1 MKKSIVMNTETP
13 WKVIEMIED
22 DNYGDAYE
30 EEGRSEDPQWRML
43 TPKER
48 KLLMKKVFS
57 NPDWYDE
64 DSGTPVFEGG
74 TSNPMFSEIAERVGA
89 PVREVKRYYAAW
101 CNARGLSPGDLL
113 NSNNQPSASRESTSS
128 YSPPQPAALGITPIQ
143 PTPPPLSLQPPPE
156 SSSSD
161 ASGMWAMMQFLTAQQ
176 QMAMQQ
182 QQFQSTLQMDQR
194 RIDQQRESELRRESI
209 ARDQQFMNQQMSFM
223 RDMTKKSD
231 DSFFDSEFK
240 GIFKEKVLDSF
251 MGEKDESWR
260 DTVKDVL
267 GSDTL
272 KATVA
277 GLGTAIGGMRPAT
290 VPAGYDTPDYNPY
303 AQLQQPPPQA
313 APEQVMVAPPETPS
327 GVFFSEEGEAAPAPP
342 PVEEVTQ
349 PEIVTFNEDEY
360 KKILFQ
366 AFTEAMGPAANDP
379 KVLQALQSQVEVA
392 VQTTLIEMPEAL
404 PNMKLQSMNEKL
416 LLIRNLRDL
425 GMGLMDLRSR
435 TVEGQQPAPMLVSAV
450 VGELRKNP
458 EFYKIFATN
467 TYDELMANIEPFKN
481 TGAVR
486 QDYDYLLQ
494 PTTQDVCR
502 PLLEA
507 VSLDSKTNGF
517 PQPAQA

>member
-1 MKKSIVMNTETP
+1 MME
-13 WKVIEMIED
+13 E
-22 DNYGDAYE
+22 DNYEDTYE
-30 EEGRSEDPQWRML
+30 EETRSEDPQWRML

-64 DSGTPVFEGG
+64 EAGTPVFEGG
-74 TSNPMFSEIAERVGA
+74 TSNPMFNEIAERVGA

-113 NSNNQPSASRESTSS
+113 NSGSERTSS
-128 YSPPQPAALGITPIQ
+128 TQSTQGSSYTPPQPTALGITPIQ

-182 QQFQSTLQMDQR
+182 QQFQMQIQMDQR
-194 RIDQQRESELRRESI
+194 RLDQQRESELRRESV
-209 ARDQQFMNQQMSFM
+209 ARDQQFMNQQMAFM
-223 RDMTKKSD
+223 RDMTKKSGD
-231 DSFFDSEFK
+231 DGFFDSEFK
-240 GIFKEKVLDSF
+240 GLMKERFADSLF
-251 MGEKDESWR
+251 GGDKDESWR
-260 DTVKDVL
+260 DTVKEVL

-277 GLGTAIGGMRPAT
+277 GLGTAIGGMRPAA
-290 VPAGYDTPDYNPY
+290 VPAGYDTPEYNPY
-303 AQLQQPPPQA
+303 AQQ
-313 APEQVMVAPPETPS
+313 VAPKPNQSQLVQEVRQEVQEVPS
-327 GVFFSEEGEAAPAPP
+327 GVFFSEGGEDPQQVAVER
-342 PVEEVTQ
+342 PVEQ
-349 PEIVTFNEDEY
+349 EIVQFSEDEY
-360 KKILFQ
+360 KKILFS
-366 AFTEAMGPAANDP
+366 AFTEAMGPAVNDP
-379 KVLQALQSQVEVA
+379 KVVQALQSQVEVA
-392 VQTTLIEMPEAL
+392 VQTTIVEMPEAL
-404 PNMKLQSMNEKL
+404 PNIKLQAMNEKL

-435 TVEGQQPAPMLVSAV
+435 TAEGQQPSPLLVSAV

-486 QDYDYLLQ
+486 QDYEYLLQ
-494 PTTQDVCR
+494 PGTQAVCR
-502 PLLEA
+502 PKKKLFLKA
-507 VSLDSKTNGF
+507 T
-517 PQPAQA
+517 P

>member
-1 MKKSIVMNTETP
+1 M
-13 WKVIEMIED
+13 ED
-22 DNYGDAYE
+22 EDYDDTYE
-30 EEGRSEDPQWRML
+30 EENRSEDPQWRML

-48 KLLMKKVFS
+48 KLLMKKVFA

-64 DSGTPVFEGG
+64 DAGTPVFEGG

-113 NSNNQPSASRESTSS
+113 NSGPERSTSS
-128 YSPPQPAALGITPIQ
+128 QESTTASSFTQSQPATLGVTPIQ

-182 QQFQSTLQMDQR
+182 QQFQMQMQMDQR
-194 RIDQQRESELRRESI
+194 RLDQQRESELRRESV
-209 ARDQQFMNQQMSFM
+209 ARDQQFMNQQMAFM
-223 RDMTKKSD
+223 RDMTKKSGD
-231 DSFFDSEFK
+231 DGFFDSEFK
-240 GIFKEKVLDSF
+240 GLMKERFADTLF
-251 MGEKDESWR
+251 GGEKDESWR
-260 DTVKDVL
+260 DTVKEVL

-277 GLGTAIGGMRPAT
+277 GLGTAIGGMRPAA

-303 AQLQQPPPQA
+303 AQPVAANPGGQPQLLQEAPQA
-313 APEQVMVAPPETPS
+313 PQEVPS
-327 GVFFSEEGEAAPAPP
+327 GVFFSEGGEAEQPL
-342 PVEEVTQ
+342 PVEQAVEQ
-349 PEIVTFNEDEY
+349 PVRSEISQFSEDEY
-360 KKILFQ
+360 RKILFS
-366 AFTEAMGPAANDP
+366 AFTEAMGPAVNDP
-379 KVLQALQSQVEVA
+379 KVIQALQSQVEVA
-392 VQTTLIEMPEAL
+392 VQTTIVEMPEAL
-404 PNMKLQSMNEKL
+404 PNVKLQAMNEKL

-435 TVEGQQPAPMLVSAV
+435 TPEGQQPSPLLVSAV
-450 VGELRKNP
+450 VSELRKNA

-467 TYDELMANIEPFKN
+467 SYDELMANIEPFRN

-486 QDYDYLLQ
+486 QDYEYLLQ
-494 PTTQDVCR
+494 PGTQAVCR

-517 PQPAQA
+517 PQPQQA

>member
-1 MKKSIVMNTETP
+1 
-13 WKVIEMIED
+13 MIGD
-22 DNYGDAYE
+22 DNYDDAYE
-30 EEGRSEDPQWRML
+30 QEETRSEDPQWRML

-64 DSGTPVFEGG
+64 DAGTPVFEGG
-74 TSNPMFSEIAERVGA
+74 TSNPMFNEIAERVGA

-101 CNARGLSPGDLL
+101 CNARGLSPGDLMNN
-113 NSNNQPSASRESTSS
+113 NSTERSSSTTNTAGTS
-128 YSPPQPAALGITPIQ
+128 YSAPIPAALGISQIQ

-156 SSSSD
+156 NAGSD

-182 QQFQSTLQMDQR
+182 QQFQSQIQMDQR
-194 RIDQQRESELRRESI
+194 RLDQVRESELRRESV

-223 RDMTKKSD
+223 RDMTKKSGD
-231 DSFFDSEFK
+231 DGFFDSDMK
-240 GIFKEKVLDSF
+240 GIFKERMVDSMF
-251 MGEKDESWR
+251 GTDKDESWR

-277 GLGTAIGGMRPAT
+277 GLGTAIGGMKPAT

-303 AQLQQPPPQA
+303 AQVQPQQQITHTEPIIQQPPQQYEA
-313 APEQVMVAPPETPS
+313 PS
-327 GVFFSEEGEAAPAPP
+327 GVFFSETEEVAQAPP
-342 PVEEVTQ
+342 PPQEPPQ

-392 VQTTLIEMPEAL
+392 VQSTMIEMPEAL
-404 PNMKLQSMNEKL
+404 PNMKLQAMNEKL

-435 TVEGQQPAPMLVSAV
+435 TAEGQQPSPILVSAV

-467 TYDELMANIEPFKN
+467 TYDELMANIEPFKA

-486 QDYDYLLQ
+486 QDYEYLLQ
-494 PTTQDVCR
+494 PATQGVCR

-507 VSLDSKTNGF
+507 VAVDSQTKGF
-517 PQPAQA
+517 PQLTQA

>member
-1 MKKSIVMNTETP
+1 
-13 WKVIEMIED
+13 MIEQD
-22 DNYGDAYE
+22 DYDNTYE
-30 EEGRSEDPQWRML
+30 EETRTEDPQWRML

-64 DSGTPVFEGG
+64 EAGTPVFEGG

-113 NSNNQPSASRESTSS
+113 NSSAERSTSS
-128 YSPPQPAALGITPIQ
+128 TESTQGSSYVPPQPSALGITPIQ

-182 QQFQSTLQMDQR
+182 QQFQMQIQMDQR
-194 RIDQQRESELRRESI
+194 RLDQQRESELRRESV
-209 ARDQQFMNQQMSFM
+209 ARDQQFMNQQMAFM
-223 RDMTKKSD
+223 RDMTKKSGD
-231 DSFFDSEFK
+231 DGFFDSEFK
-240 GIFKEKVLDSF
+240 GLMKERFADSLF
-251 MGEKDESWR
+251 GGDKDESWR
-260 DTVKDVL
+260 DTVKEVL

-303 AQLQQPPPQA
+303 AQPVGTNPTQAQLPQQAPQA
-313 APEQVMVAPPETPS
+313 VQEVPS
-327 GVFFSEEGEAAPAPP
+327 GVFFSEGVENEQAP
-342 PVEEVTQ
+342 PVEQVVEQPVA
-349 PEIVTFNEDEY
+349 PEIAQFSEDEY
-360 KKILFQ
+360 KKILFS
-366 AFTEAMGPAANDP
+366 AFTEAMGPAVNDP
-379 KVLQALQSQVEVA
+379 KVVQALQSQVEVA
-392 VQTTLIEMPEAL
+392 VQTTIVEMPEAL
-404 PNMKLQSMNEKL
+404 PNIKLQAMNEKL

-435 TVEGQQPAPMLVSAV
+435 TPDGQQPSPLLVSAV
-450 VGELRKNP
+450 VSELRKNA

-481 TGAVR
+481 TGAVM
-486 QDYDYLLQ
+486 QDYEYLLQ
-494 PTTQDVCR
+494 PGTQSVCR

-507 VSLDSKTNGF
+507 VSLDSRTNGF
-517 PQPAQA
+517 PQSQQA

>member
-1 MKKSIVMNTETP
+1 
-13 WKVIEMIED
+13 MIED
-22 DNYGDAYE
+22 DNYSNEYE
-30 EEGRSEDPQWRML
+30 QEESRSEDPQWRML

-64 DSGTPVFEGG
+64 DAGTPVFEGG
-74 TSNPMFSEIAERVGA
+74 TSNPMFNEIAERVGA

-113 NSNNQPSASRESTSS
+113 NNTSSSQSTDTTNTSASYSAPQPST
-128 YSPPQPAALGITPIQ
+128 LGITPIQ

-182 QQFQSTLQMDQR
+182 QQFQMQIQMDQR
-194 RIDQQRESELRRESI
+194 RLDQQRESELRRESV

-223 RDMTKKSD
+223 RDMTKKSGD
-231 DSFFDSEFK
+231 DGFFDSEFK
-240 GIFKEKVLDSF
+240 GLMKERFADSLF
-251 MGEKDESWR
+251 GGDKDESWR

-277 GLGTAIGGMRPAT
+277 GLGTAIGGMKPAA

-303 AQLQQPPPQA
+303 AQVQQIPAQTQPMPQQTQA
-313 APEQVMVAPPETPS
+313 TQYQPEPAPS
-327 GVFFSEEGEAAPAPP
+327 GVFFSENTEAEVAA
-342 PVEEVTQ
+342 PVEEPPQ

-392 VQTTLIEMPEAL
+392 VQTTMIEMPEAL
-404 PNMKLQSMNEKL
+404 PNMKLQAMNEKL

-435 TVEGQQPAPMLVSAV
+435 TEEGQQPSPLLVSAV

-467 TYDELMANIEPFKN
+467 TYDELMANIEPFRD
-481 TGAVR
+481 TGAVK
-486 QDYDYLLQ
+486 QDYEYLLQ
-494 PTTQDVCR
+494 PATQGVCR

-507 VSLDSKTNGF
+507 VAADSRTNGF
-517 PQPAQA
+517 PQLTQA

>member
-1 MKKSIVMNTETP
+1 MME
-13 WKVIEMIED
+13 E
-22 DNYGDAYE
+22 DNYDNTYE
-30 EEGRSEDPQWRML
+30 EETRSEDPQWRML

-64 DSGTPVFEGG
+64 EAGTPVFEGG

-113 NSNNQPSASRESTSS
+113 NSGSERTPSSTQSTQGSS
-128 YSPPQPAALGITPIQ
+128 YTTPQPTTLGITPIQ

-182 QQFQSTLQMDQR
+182 QQFQMQIQMDQR
-194 RIDQQRESELRRESI
+194 RLDQQRESELRRESV
-209 ARDQQFMNQQMSFM
+209 ARDQQFMNQQMAFM
-223 RDMTKKSD
+223 RDMTKKSGD
-231 DSFFDSEFK
+231 DGFFDSEFK
-240 GIFKEKVLDSF
+240 GLMKERFADSLF
-251 MGEKDESWR
+251 GGDKDESWR
-260 DTVKDVL
+260 DTVKEVL

-290 VPAGYDTPDYNPY
+290 VPAGYDTPEYNPY
-303 AQLQQPPPQA
+303 AQQ
-313 APEQVMVAPPETPS
+313 VAPNPTQGQLVQEAPQEVQEVPS
-327 GVFFSEEGEAAPAPP
+327 GVFFSEGGEDQQQV
-342 PVEEVTQ
+342 PVEQPVEQPATQ
-349 PEIVTFNEDEY
+349 EIVQFSEDEY
-360 KKILFQ
+360 KKILFS
-366 AFTEAMGPAANDP
+366 AFTEAMGPAVNDP
-379 KVLQALQSQVEVA
+379 KVVQALQSQVEVA
-392 VQTTLIEMPEAL
+392 VQTTIVEMPEAL
-404 PNMKLQSMNEKL
+404 PNIKLQAMNEKL

-435 TVEGQQPAPMLVSAV
+435 TAEGQQPSPLLVSAV

-467 TYDELMANIEPFKN
+467 SYDELMANIEPFKN

-486 QDYDYLLQ
+486 QDYEYLLQ
-494 PTTQDVCR
+494 PGTQAVCR

-517 PQPAQA
+517 PQLQQAR